1 MSGFCHHLST
11 HAAFGLILCGL
22 AACDRAPVSG
32 NEPATLATVTKAKIG
47 LELIGTGF
55 LIDRAGHVLTADH
68 AVANCVE
75 RFVTQGD
82 TTLAADLLAQSP
94 ADDLAL
100 LKVDGPLGEPAV
112 FARTI
117 ATAGRGMVFAASY
130 QSLQEML
137 ARGGV
142 LSNAVI
148 AESDRQPSRGD
159 IVLLS
164 EASFGSSGAPVLSAG
179 GLVLGVITHR
189 QPPDRVSATN
199 ADQAKIFVAS
209 RGIAFAEGDQS
220 QLGALQDRA
229 RFAAKISVRVTCFR

>member
-1 MSGFCHHLST
+1 MSSFRHHLST

-22 AACDRAPVSG
+22 AACNREPAPG
-32 NEPATLATVTKAKIG
+32 NEVAALATVTRAKIG
-47 LELIGTGF
+47 IELIGTGF

-82 TTLAADLLAQSP
+82 TTLAADLLARSP

-100 LKVDGPLGEPAV
+100 LKIDRSLGEPAV

-117 ATAGRGMVFAASY
+117 AIAERGMVFAASY
-130 QSLQEML
+130 QRLQEML
-137 ARGGV
+137 AHGGG
-142 LSNAVI
+142 LSNAVLT
-148 AESDRQPSRGD
+148 ENDRQPLRGD

-199 ADQAKIFVAS
+199 ADQAKIFIAS
-209 RGIAFAEGDQS
+209 RGIAFAEEDQS

-229 RFAAKISVRVTCFR
+229 QFAAKISVRVTCFR